1 MNTIYIDNF
10 QVDYSI
16 YFLTHGILY
25 FIVFISLFSLMKKYG
40 KKLTVVK
47 NKIKEVNEN
56 IKEIREFVKIDEEED
71 EDEEDEDEE
80 GEDEEEEEEE
90 EVSEENENEEEV
102 SEENENEEEV
112 SEENENE
119 EEVSEEVSEENEK
132 EIEISYP
139 FSSPKSVL
147 DNLQIVEP
155 PINKGHPMLNL
166 LTPFINSIIEKSPLS
181 DLEKKE
187 TKTMVNISNEMNA
200 SQLKNYI
207 QDFQDSLDD
216 IKENLSEDDKK
227 SLQYFESIF
236 N

>member
-56 IKEIREFVKIDEEED
+56 IKEIREFVKIDED
-71 EDEEDEDEE
+71 
-80 GEDEEEEEEE
+80 EEEE

-132 EIEISYP
+132 EIEISRP
-139 FSSPKSVL
+139 FSPPKSVL
-147 DNLQIVEP
+147 DNLEIVEP

-181 DLEKKE
+181 ELEKKE

>member
-56 IKEIREFVKIDEEED
+56 IKEIREFVKIDE
-71 EDEEDEDEE
+71 DEE
-80 GEDEEEEEEE
+80 
-90 EVSEENENEEEV
+90 EEEV